1 MGVLADYLGSV
12 GIATSC
18 PAKDGAEHCGIVRRP
33 TPRMFAPALPQPL
46 EPLLPDYVRAD
57 GGVRLRFGRVGA
69 RTMRLELAESG
80 GYRARFPTA
89 YDERCE
95 AVLINTAGGMAG
107 GDRALTRI
115 ALDPGAQAVVTTQA
129 AEKIYRS
136 QGSQTRVETRIEVGA
151 GAGLAWL
158 PQETILFSGARLSR
172 SLDVALAADAGFV
185 AAETLYFGR
194 AAMGESLARGQLRD
208 RWRIRR
214 DGRLVFAEDLRL
226 DGAIDATLGRKVVGQ
241 GARAAATV
249 FAAGPGQPDKLS
261 DIRALL
267 DGDPAFAAVEA
278 GAGML
283 DGFLL
288 IRLLSADAQAL
299 RRALVMLLGHVI
311 GRALPRTWST

>member
-1 MGVLADYLGSV
+1 
-12 GIATSC
+12 
-18 PAKDGAEHCGIVRRP
+18 
-33 TPRMFAPALPQPL
+33 MFAPALPQSP

-57 GGVRLRFGRVGA
+57 GGVRLRFGKVGA
-69 RTMRLELAESG
+69 RTMRLDLAESG

-107 GDRALTRI
+107 GDRAVTQVL
-115 ALDPGAQAVVTTQA
+115 LDPGAQATVTTQA

-136 QGSQTRVETRIEVGA
+136 QGSKTRVETRIEVA
-151 GAGLAWL
+151 DSAELAWL
-158 PQETILFSGARLSR
+158 PQETILFSGSRLSR
-172 SLDVALAADAGFV
+172 SLDVELAADAGFV

-194 AAMGESLARGQLRD
+194 AAMGESLSSGHLHD

-214 DGRLVFAEDLRL
+214 GGKLIFAEDLRL
-226 DGAIDATLGRKVVGQ
+226 DGAIDATLGRKAVGL

-249 FAAGPGQPDKLS
+249 FATGPGQPEKLGE
-261 DIRALL
+261 IRALL
-267 DGDPAFAAVEA
+267 ADDPAFVGVEA
-278 GAGML
+278 GAGTL

-288 IRLLSADAQAL
+288 VRLLSADAQAL